1 MKKYLLYLVLLATS
15 GLCPAAAPVID
26 EAALLKAVE
35 EILVLRAQLEQLRHQ
50 VKRMG
55 DPDAV
60 KLDAAARLVGTLD
73 ATGAGRTLEEIRAA
87 ADGAAALR
95 YDGNGLYRAPGAFST
110 TADGCQV
117 PRDPTAYRKFDAV
130 TQAKATLEDVMQDT
144 HERRQHMRQQIKDT
158 LTALQ
163 AASTLAET
171 HKLLGVLTAQNA
183 ELSAIDH
190 EREAALSRVLVQ
202 HIENQN
208 DTARQAQA
216 EREDRAASFR
226 AARAK
231 LDQLLTP
238 DTKAIRIRD
247 PRHSRP

>member
-1 MKKYLLYLVLLATS
+1 MKKYLLYLVLLAAP
-15 GLCPAAAPVID
+15 GAVVAAIPVID
-26 EAALLKAVE
+26 GAALLKAAE

-50 VKRMG
+50 VQRMG

-60 KLDAAARLVGTLD
+60 KLDAAATLIGTLE

-87 ADGAAALR
+87 ADGAAGLR
-95 YDGNGLYRAPGAFST
+95 YDGNGLYRAPGEFST
-110 TADGCQV
+110 TADGRQV
-117 PRDPTAYRKFDAV
+117 PRHAAAYRKFDAV
-130 TQAKATLEDVMQDT
+130 TQAKATLEDVMKDAQ
-144 HERRQHMRQQIKDT
+144 ERRQQMRQQIKDT

-163 AASTLAET
+163 AAPTLAET
-171 HKLLGVLTAQNA
+171 HKLVGVLSAQNA

-202 HIENQN
+202 QIENQN
-208 DTARQAQA
+208 DAARQAQA

-231 LDQLLTP
+231 LDQWLTP
-238 DTKAIRIRD
+238 DTKAARIPD
-247 PRHSRP
+247 PRNHRP